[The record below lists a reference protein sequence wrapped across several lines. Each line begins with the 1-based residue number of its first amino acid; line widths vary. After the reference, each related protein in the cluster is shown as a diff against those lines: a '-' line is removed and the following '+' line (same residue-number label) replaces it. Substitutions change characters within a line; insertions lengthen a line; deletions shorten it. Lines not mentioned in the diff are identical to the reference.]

1 MGCDENGDDLQR
13 HLDDVPVFPLPGCVL
28 FPHTLLPLHIFEP
41 RYRQMTE
48 HVLAGNQLLAMA
60 NCDGAEQIEEFAG
73 VGRVVHHE
81 RLPDGRFHILLQGIA
96 RVRIVDE
103 HPLTGRLY
111 RRVVARVVDD
121 VPEDAAAIA
130 ASLQAL
136 RACYAQLLQVSAEP
150 PFGDLPHRIND
161 PVVLADVI
169 CAAALASP
177 EDRQRALEERS
188 VVERLRLATDAVADL
203 LLSAVPDSEILH

>member
-1 MGCDENGDDLQR
+1 MGCDEYGDDLQQK
-13 HLDDVPVFPLPGCVL
+13 LDDVPIFPLPGCVL

-60 NCDGAEQIEEFAG
+60 NCDRDEHVFETAG
-73 VGRVVHHE
+73 VGRIVHHE

-96 RVRIVDE
+96 RIRIVDE
-103 HPLTGRLY
+103 HPAGANLY
-111 RRVVARVVDD
+111 RRVVAQIIDD
-121 VPEDAAAIA
+121 LPDDAAAVD
-130 ASLQAL
+130 ASLHAL
-136 RACYAQLLQVSAEP
+136 RSCYAQLRQVSPEP
-150 PFGDLPHRIND
+150 PFGDLPHRIHD
-161 PVVLADVI
+161 PIVLADVI

-177 EDRQRALEERS
+177 DDRQRALEERS

-203 LLSAVPDSEILH
+203 LLAAVPPSETLH